1 MASTGDPQSGGAG
14 TLTAGRVRLPN
25 AKERGHFWRVAT
37 PYLLLSPVV
46 IYYALFWLRPVFT
59 LILDSFTAA
68 EGGLTLQ
75 NFALVFQDPSFW
87 PAVRNTTI
95 IVIFSVTLEFFVAFG
110 LAMLVN
116 ANFPGVSAFLFVA
129 MIPMALPAMA
139 VGAMWQTGLTAHG
152 WINSLL
158 FYMGILEEGQKIYF
172 LTGSEWKNLVLIIL
186 VDAWTVIP
194 FVMIILLA
202 GLQNLP
208 EDAKEAGYVFGG
220 NIWTVFK
227 KITVPMLKP
236 TIQTAVILRLIAA
249 IQIWLIIVLL
259 FGFSRLPVLVER
271 IVYYSDEV
279 DGLYNAYQL
288 AASYTIVVT
297 LVVAI
302 AALIF
307 LQVTGAFRSEPG
319 DES

>member
-1 MASTGDPQSGGAG
+1 M
-14 TLTAGRVRLPN
+14 TAGRLRLPN
-25 AKERGHFWRVAT
+25 TRERAHFWRAAT
-37 PYLLLSPVV
+37 PYFLIAPVV
-46 IYYALFWLRPVFT
+46 IYYALFWLRPVFS
-59 LILDSFTAA
+59 LVLDSLTAA

-75 NFALVFQDPSFW
+75 NFGLVLQDPTFW

-95 IVIFSVTLEFFVAFG
+95 IVVFSVTLEFFVAFA

-116 ANFPGVSAFLFVA
+116 ANFPGVSGFLFIV

-158 FYMGILEEGQKIYF
+158 YYMGILEEGQKIYW
-172 LTGSEWKNLVLIIL
+172 LTGSDMKNLGLIIL

-208 EDAKEAGYVFGG
+208 EAAKEAGYVFGG
-220 NIWTVFK
+220 NAWTVFK

-259 FGFSRLPVLVER
+259 FGFNRLPVLVER
-271 IVYYSDEV
+271 IVYYTDEV
-279 DGLYNAYQL
+279 SGLNNAYQL
-288 AASYTIVVT
+288 AASYTILVTFVVS
-297 LVVAI
+297 I

-307 LQVTGAFRSEPG
+307 LQVTGAFKSEPG
-319 DES
+319 EES

>member
-1 MASTGDPQSGGAG
+1 M
-14 TLTAGRVRLPN
+14 TAGRFRLPN
-25 AKERGHFWRVAT
+25 TRERAHFWRVAT
-37 PYLLLSPVV
+37 PYLLIAPVV
-46 IYYALFWLRPVFT
+46 IYYALFWLRPVFS
-59 LILDSFTAA
+59 LVVDSLTAA

-75 NFALVFQDPSFW
+75 NFGRVLQDPSFW
-87 PAVRNTTI
+87 PAVKNTTI
-95 IVIFSVTLEFFVAFG
+95 IVIFSVTLEFFVAFA
-110 LAMLVN
+110 LAMLIN

-139 VGAMWQTGLTAHG
+139 VGAMWQTGLTANG

-158 FYMGILEEGQKIYF
+158 YYLGILAEGEKIYW
-172 LTGSEWKNLVLIIL
+172 LTGSDAKNLGLIIL

-208 EDAKEAGYVFGG
+208 EAAKEAGYVFGG
-220 NIWTVFK
+220 NIWTVFR

-259 FGFSRLPVLVER
+259 YGFNRLPVLVER
-271 IVYYSDEV
+271 IVYYTDKV
-279 DGLYNAYQL
+279 PGLNNAYQL
-288 AASYTIVVT
+288 AASYTIIVT
-297 LVVAI
+297 LVVSI

-307 LQVTGAFRSEPG
+307 LQVTGAFKSEPG
-319 DES
+319 EES

>member
-1 MASTGDPQSGGAG
+1 MASTGDPQGGGAG
-14 TLTAGRVRLPN
+14 TMTAGRVRLPN
-25 AKERGHFWRVAT
+25 TRERAHFWRVAT
-37 PYLLLSPVV
+37 PYFLIAPVV
-46 IYYALFWLRPVFT
+46 IYYALFWLRPVFS
-59 LILDSFTAA
+59 LVLDSITAA
-68 EGGLTLQ
+68 DGGLTLQ
-75 NFALVFQDPSFW
+75 NFGLVIQDPTFW

-95 IVIFSVTLEFFVAFG
+95 IVIFSVTLEFFVAFA

-116 ANFPGVSAFLFVA
+116 ANFPGVSGFLFIV

-158 FYMGILEEGQKIYF
+158 FYMGLLEEGQKIYW
-172 LTGSEWKNLVLIIL
+172 LTGSDMKNLGLIIL

-208 EDAKEAGYVFGG
+208 EAAKEAGYVFGG
-220 NIWTVFK
+220 NVWTVFR

-259 FGFSRLPVLVER
+259 YGFNRLPVLVER
-271 IVYYSDEV
+271 IVYYTDQV
-279 DGLYNAYQL
+279 PGLNNAYQL
-288 AASYTIVVT
+288 AASYTIIVT
-297 LVVAI
+297 LIVSI

-307 LQVTGAFRSEPG
+307 LQVTGAFKSEPG
-319 DES
+319 EES